1 MASNVSS
8 VFLLLLTLVSSSSS
22 RRPVT
27 VTNEDMYPSP
37 RIVVL
42 GATGVGKSSL
52 ANVILG
58 RNNTYDGAGHAFGCF
73 QVLGLNGGGSVTKK
87 TCPDKG
93 HFMGDPK
100 NPLFTIIDTP
110 GFGNNL
116 VEEEKTIESLV
127 NVLKDE
133 IKFIHAFVICFK
145 QQDNRM
151 TASLRSMLSLLQKMF
166 GDHFWDN
173 AILEATHWNFHESN
187 EAIRRQN
194 NPPITKTWWSNTFND
209 ILRSEF
215 KINRPLRAV
224 FIDTFYDAKDPSQ
237 AAEFRS
243 NTQSL
248 FEVSRSNS
256 PFECKDIQIALTEI
270 RQLQIEIESLT
281 NDKHKKIQTI
291 FTLKERNRKLETE
304 VSRKVTPSPN
314 LVYPSSLHNRY
325 CISHKCYTPTEFALF
340 GLGICVLGI
349 MIGVVAVAW
358 LRNQCNSEEKLY
370 EYGVDEGGGVST
382 PLPPLPPATKGGS
395 FSEGNSG
402 THLLAR
408 QDSGGFN
415 SRGFNSGIHQTT
427 AYNGGGSGGLLLD
440 NKRQS
445 ILLSQGS
452 VVSSELL
459 SETKPLETTM

>member
-1 MASNVSS
+1 MASYS
-8 VFLLLLTLVSSSSS
+8 LIATLLLTFISLSSS
-22 RRPVT
+22 RRPIV

-58 RNNTYDGAGHAFGCF
+58 RNNTYDGSGHMFGCF

-93 HFMGDPK
+93 HFMGDLK
-100 NPLFTIIDTP
+100 NPKFTIIDTP

-116 VEEEKTIESLV
+116 IEEEKTIESLV

-173 AILEATHWNFHESN
+173 AILEATHWNFHASN
-187 EAIRRQN
+187 EAIRQQN
-194 NPPITKTWWSNTFND
+194 NPPITKKWWKDTFND
-209 ILRSEF
+209 ILRGEF

-224 FIDTFYDAKDPSQ
+224 FIDTFYDPKDPSQ
-237 AAEFRS
+237 ALEFRS

-248 FEVSRSNS
+248 FEFSRSNT

-281 NDKHKKIQTI
+281 KEKHKKIQTI
-291 FTLKERNRKLETE
+291 FTLKERNRKLEVE
-304 VSRKVTPSPN
+304 VSKKQLATPPPN
-314 LVYPSSLHNRY
+314 IYPSSLHNRY

-340 GLGICVLGI
+340 GLGICILGI

-358 LRNQCNSEEKLY
+358 LRNQCSSEEKLY
-370 EYGVDEGGGVST
+370 EFGVDDPST
-382 PLPPLPPATKGGS
+382 PLPPLPPPKSGGS
-395 FSEGNSG
+395 FNGGAGMEGHCG
-402 THLLAR
+402 THLLSR

-415 SRGFNSGIHQTT
+415 SRGFNSGVNQTN
-427 AYNGGGSGGLLLD
+427 AAHNGFID
-440 NKRQS
+440 KRQTVLHS
-445 ILLSQGS
+445 HGENVI
-452 VVSSELL
+452 SELV
-459 SETKPLETTM
+459 SEPLETTM

>member
-1 MASNVSS
+1 MFQAINEVDERITDTLHCALPSEMASYS
-8 VFLLLLTLVSSSSS
+8 LIATLLLTFISLSSS
-22 RRPVT
+22 RRPIV

-58 RNNTYDGAGHAFGCF
+58 RNNTYDGSGHMFGCF

-93 HFMGDPK
+93 HFMGDLK
-100 NPLFTIIDTP
+100 NPKFTIIDTP

-116 VEEEKTIESLV
+116 IEEEKTIESLV

-173 AILEATHWNFHESN
+173 AILEATHWNFHASN
-187 EAIRRQN
+187 EAIRQQN
-194 NPPITKTWWSNTFND
+194 NPPITKKWWKDTFND
-209 ILRSEF
+209 ILRGEF

-224 FIDTFYDAKDPSQ
+224 FIDTFYDPKDPSQ
-237 AAEFRS
+237 ALEFRS

-248 FEVSRSNS
+248 FEFSRSNT

-281 NDKHKKIQTI
+281 KEKHKKIQTI
-291 FTLKERNRKLETE
+291 FTLKERNRKLEVE
-304 VSRKVTPSPN
+304 PGFE
-314 LVYPSSLHNRY
+314 
-325 CISHKCYTPTEFALF
+325 IS
-340 GLGICVLGI
+340 
-349 MIGVVAVAW
+349 AVPKK
-358 LRNQCNSEEKLY
+358 KLY
-370 EYGVDEGGGVST
+370 EFGVDDPST
-382 PLPPLPPATKGGS
+382 PLPPLPPPKSGGS
-395 FSEGNSG
+395 FNGGAGMEGHCG
-402 THLLAR
+402 THLLSR

-415 SRGFNSGIHQTT
+415 SRGFNSGVNQTN
-427 AYNGGGSGGLLLD
+427 AAHNGFID
-440 NKRQS
+440 KRQTVLHS
-445 ILLSQGS
+445 HGENVI
-452 VVSSELL
+452 SELV
-459 SETKPLETTM
+459 SEPLETTM